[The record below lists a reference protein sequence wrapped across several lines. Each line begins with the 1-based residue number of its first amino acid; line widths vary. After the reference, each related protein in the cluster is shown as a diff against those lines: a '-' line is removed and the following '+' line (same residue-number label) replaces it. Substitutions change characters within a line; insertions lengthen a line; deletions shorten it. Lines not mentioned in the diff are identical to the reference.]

1 MKKNFNEKQQR
12 FSFRKLSV
20 GLVSATVAS
29 LFFMTSIATA
39 QGVGAQSIQLTYV
52 TEQELTDK
60 EKNAIVYDVPGKVE
74 KTDATYYLVYRPALP
89 STIWQTEDTSTA
101 SPATI
106 ETSQPL
112 IAPLV
117 QNSIEKAQ
125 ASQHSLPKT
134 GVFDNLLLGMAGIFT
149 LVLAVKV
156 SKKGKK
162 ELASVILL
170 TATGASFLAPTSH
183 AISSEILAK
192 FNHAIEIA
200 EGQSLPV
207 PNDIEGYVYVG
218 YLKESKEEGDQTAEV
233 PVITEKPDTAP
244 THSLPEAKISEKLIT
259 ENEDIPF
266 EKVTIYSSA
275 LMAGEQKVTQVG
287 QVGKQVIESKQT
299 YVNGQLVKTEK
310 LSTKVI
316 SEPVDEITMI
326 GTKDSDMNLSNSI
339 DLPTLPI
346 ETKNITKTKDIPFET
361 HEIENAAL
369 VEGETR
375 VAQEGANGIQTI
387 TIQQT
392 IVNGQVLKEE
402 EISSE
407 ITKAAIPRVIEIG
420 TKKSDETVVTEVP
433 DSAPTHQVPYVKISE
448 EIASHVESIPFETQ
462 EVYDA
467 NLAVGVRQTVQI
479 GQAGQRVI
487 ESKLTYAG
495 GILLKSE
502 IVSESVQ
509 AAIPQI
515 VHIGTKTVSSMPEPE
530 PIPEPVPQPD
540 NTDESESSTEIV
552 TEVPN
557 TAPTVELPTVQLTE
571 EVVTNSESIPF
582 ATQEIMDPNLPEGT
596 RQVVQVGQYGTR
608 TTETKLTYA
617 DGILIKSEILSDVT
631 SQPIAEIIA
640 IGTKIQEQ
648 DKITTEVEHTVI
660 DIQFDTE
667 YVNDPSLPLGQEQ
680 VQSQGVEGQK
690 TVTTTYTLINGVR
703 QAKPAVS
710 EEITKQPISQIIVRG
725 TKVIEEKTDTE
736 TRTEE
741 IPYDIVVR
749 ETDSLYLGEEQVR
762 VEGRVGSKEITTTY
776 KTIDGVRQSN
786 PTVTEKVLTE
796 PIAKQVLKGTKPVE
810 GTEVDKR
817 MEEIAFATK
826 ESPSADLYVG
836 EERVQVEGKVGSKE
850 ITTTY
855 QTIKGV
861 RQSNPTVTE
870 KVLTEPVSKQVLKG
884 TKPVE
889 GTEVDKRR
897 EEIAF
902 ETKEIP
908 SADLYVGEERVQVEG
923 KVGTKE
929 ITTTYQTIKG
939 VRQPNPTVTEKVL
952 TEPVSK
958 QVLKGTKPVEGTEV
972 DKRREEIAFET
983 KEIPSADLYVGEER
997 VQVEGKVGSKEI
1009 TTTYQTIKGVRQP
1022 NPTVTEKVL
1031 TEQVA
1036 KQIFKGTKPVEGTE
1050 VDKRTEDIAFET
1062 KEIPSAD
1069 LYVGEE
1075 RVQVEGK
1082 VGSKEITTTYQTIKG
1097 VRQANPTVT
1106 EKVLIEPVA
1115 KQVLKGSKPVE
1126 GTEVDKHTEEIA
1138 FGIQEIPSANLY
1150 LGEERVQVE
1159 GKVGSKEITTTY
1171 QTIKGVRQP
1180 NPIVTEKVL
1189 TEPVTKQV
1197 LKGTKPVE
1205 GTEADKRREEIAF
1218 ETKEIPSAD
1227 LYVGEVRVQVEGKVG
1242 SKEITTTYQTIKG
1255 VRQPN
1260 PAVTEKVL
1268 TEPVTKQVLKGTK
1281 PVEGTEV
1288 DKRTEKIAFETKE
1301 IPSADLYVGEE
1312 RIQVEG
1318 KVGTKEIT
1326 TTYQTIK
1333 GVRQSNPT
1341 VTESVLKEPVAKQ
1354 VLKGTKPVEGTDVV
1368 VRRVVVPYETKRIDT
1383 NELYSGEVKIVEQG
1397 KFGSKEIITTYQ
1409 TIKGVRQPNPTVTE
1423 KILVEPIAREIL
1435 RGTKPVT
1442 AIEKDVKTEVL
1453 PFETKYIDDPTMLE
1467 GKTVVE
1473 KEGKDGLK
1481 TITTIYQTIRGVRQ
1495 NPPLSIEELVDH
1507 PEEKIVR
1514 RGTKVEKIPTVTI
1527 IGLDKNEDNRS
1538 ATASYKLDNPTDNYL
1553 RAIALLYKGDQ
1564 LVEEKEITDAN
1575 GNMEFTNLD
1584 FYTDYTLKTK
1594 VFYTLDSVEH
1604 NAIQESLREF
1614 DLVYKKIEVKDI
1626 DAVTVYRRKDGKY
1639 TSAYILDET
1648 PATPDDLFVKV
1659 TSDRF
1664 KDIYL
1669 PISSVRETTK
1679 DGQPVYELTST
1690 FDQLVEDNGTG
1701 FNQQKVFYIPKVTK
1715 ENGVY
1720 TDFTSL
1726 LDAMK
1731 ANPTGTFKFGAN
1743 LYADEVQVGDVKAYM
1758 TDTFQGTLLGESN
1771 GNKYA
1776 IHNLKAPLFAKI
1788 EHATISG
1795 IDLKNVQISSALHRD
1810 LGSLANET
1818 AYSTITDVAV
1828 QGNLRAQRN
1837 LGGIVYKLDYQSRLS
1852 NASFQGRLD
1861 SYGRGE
1867 SYVGGIVGMNPGSY
1881 ITDVKA
1887 EVNISILGEN
1897 NQAAGAIAGRVTGWQ
1912 SGNEINIKNAYA
1924 TGSVTNLGTSQKV
1937 GGMVGTNDRGWNY
1950 GSFDNLVSQ
1959 VQVTGG
1965 QPVIG
1970 QVFDAAT
1977 KLSNAFSTIAG
1988 ENNTQ
1993 ITAQQAESKLSNMA
2007 ITAELT
2013 DSDYKDL
2020 NAYSVDYSN
2029 VADAKAD
2036 HTVAYLNMEKILPF
2050 YNKELLV
2057 YYGNKIATSDKL
2069 NQVKLVDV
2077 VPMKDN
2083 AVVADLIADKAT
2095 INKIMLYFE
2104 DGTFDYKS
2112 VAYAEDFKNNHIIEY
2127 DIAGMHIP
2135 YTPES
2140 FVNQNEAMVNRL
2152 VTLLSP
2158 ITYES
2163 EALLKQLNP
2172 PAQAANQTTND
2183 IKDMYFKSSFTR
2195 IKDNL
2200 ESYLRKVLTATMN
2213 GQGQSVETYFEN
2225 KIANNKEAFLLGLSY
2240 LDRWYDINYDT
2251 LNTKDLTLFNMDF
2264 FGNHSASTLDAIIS
2278 IGQAGYEAL
2287 RPKNNVELY
2296 SSYLAEMTGKSTVF
2310 DLVES
2315 YRKVFSPN
2323 KTDNQWFKDN
2333 TKAYIVEMKSQ
2344 VPEALQKQNTAAKH
2358 SKYAVEVYDKITNPT
2373 WRYRQ
2378 MLLPLLTMA
2387 DEDIYIISNMNTVAV
2402 GALSRYRDLVNHP
2415 EKRAEVYAI
2424 INQAAIWQR
2433 DHTDFWYKTLNDEN
2447 KDKMFGAY
2455 MNTDGFGLFDENGR
2469 RVWHNL
2475 SSSNAA
2481 IQSFFGPIAKWYG
2494 NNGTAAYAN
2503 GSETHF
2509 VAYLMLDKGGSST
2522 YTHEMV
2528 HNLDSN
2534 TFFYG
2539 FGRRSGQG
2547 PELFARGFLQNVS
2560 NTEDNI
2566 IGLNTLY
2573 TELDKKDSLIRVH
2586 PYNPVERFNS
2596 QEDLNTYAHHM
2607 FDAIYMLDYL
2617 EGSVV
2622 LQQDAAV
2629 KKAWFRKIENY
2640 YDGVHAGN
2648 QIRPLTDEEVAKLVT
2663 FDDLIDQSI
2672 MNRRQYSD
2680 NEKLARNGYYN
2691 TFLLSPIYSALDNP
2705 TGAPGD
2711 LMFRRMA
2718 YELLAAKGYD
2728 EGFVPYV
2735 SNQLKS
2741 VSPNGIVN
2749 DTIVLQHVFNNKY
2762 ATWSEFKKD
2771 MYKDR
2776 IDQLTKLKPITIVY
2790 ELDKP
2795 NSTNTVTINSYQD
2808 LENLMKAAVEED
2820 MKRLDRATSNVN
2832 TSWVHSLKR
2841 KVYSEL
2847 LRSTDEFRNSIFNP

>member
-52 TEQELTDK
+52 TEQELTDQ

-74 KTDATYYLVYRPALP
+74 KTDATYYLVYRPALS
-89 STIWQTEDTSTA
+89 STIWQTEDDSTA
-101 SPATI
+101 SSDLF
-106 ETSQPL
+106 ETNQS
-112 IAPLV
+112 IITPLV
-117 QNSIEKAQ
+117 QKSVEKAQ
-125 ASQHSLPKT
+125 ASPHSLPKT

-183 AISSEILAK
+183 AISSQILAK

-218 YLKESKEEGDQTAEV
+218 YLKESKEEVDQTAEV

-244 THSLPEAKISEKLIT
+244 THSLPEAKISEKFVT

-275 LMAGEQKVTQVG
+275 LMAGEQKVTQAG

-316 SEPVDEITMI
+316 SEPVEEITMI

-392 IVNGQVLKEE
+392 IVDGQVLKEE

-420 TKKSDETVVTEVP
+420 TKKSDETLLTEVP
-433 DSAPTHQVPYVKISE
+433 DSAPTHQVPSIDITE

-467 NLAVGVRQTVQI
+467 NLAEGVRQTVQV

-515 VHIGTKTVSSMPEPE
+515 VHIGTKPVSSMPEPE
-530 PIPEPVPQPD
+530 PIPEPVPQPE

-582 ATQEIMDPNLPEGT
+582 ATQEVADPNLAVGT
-596 RQVVQVGQYGTR
+596 RQVRQIGQAGSR
-608 TTETKLTYA
+608 TIQTKLIYA
-617 DGILIKSEILSDVT
+617 DGVLIQSELLSDIVNE
-631 SQPIAEIIA
+631 PVAEIVA
-640 IGTKIQEQ
+640 VGSKSPDQ
-648 DKITTEVEHTVI
+648 ITNEVEQTVVSVPYETKYI
-660 DIQFDTE
+660 E
-667 YVNDPSLPLGQEQ
+667 DPSLPLGQEQ
-680 VQSQGVEGQK
+680 VQSNGVLGQK
-690 TVTTTYTLINGVR
+690 TVTTTYTLVNGVR
-703 QAKPAVS
+703 QANPTVT
-710 EEITKQPISQIIVRG
+710 EEITKQPISQIVARG

-741 IPYDIVVR
+741 IPFDIVVR
-749 ETDSLYLGEEQVR
+749 ETDSLYLGEERVQ
-762 VEGRVGSKEITTTY
+762 VEGKVGSKEITTTY
-776 KTIDGVRQSN
+776 QTIKGVRQPNPAVTEKVLTEPVAQQVLKGTKPVEGTEVYKRTEEIVFETKEIPSTDLYVGEEQVQVEGKAGTKEITTTYQTIKGVRQAN

-796 PIAKQVLKGTKPVE
+796 PVAKQVLKGTKPVE

-817 MEEIAFATK
+817 REEIAF
-826 ESPSADLYVG
+826 EIQEIPSADLYVG

-861 RQSNPTVTE
+861 RQ
-870 KVLTEPVSKQVLKG
+870 
-884 TKPVE
+884 
-889 GTEVDKRR
+889 
-897 EEIAF
+897 
-902 ETKEIP
+902 
-908 SADLYVGEERVQVEG
+908 
-923 KVGTKE
+923 
-929 ITTTYQTIKG
+929 
-939 VRQPNPTVTEKVL
+939 PNPTVTEKIL

-1031 TEQVA
+1031 TAPVTKQVL
-1036 KQIFKGTKPVEGTE
+1036 KGTKPVEGTE
-1050 VDKRTEDIAFET
+1050 VDKRTEEIAFETKEISSADLYVGEERVQEEGKVGSKEITTTYQTIKGVRQSNPTVTEKVLTEPVSKQVLKGTKPVESTEVDKRTEEIAFET

-1075 RVQVEGK
+1075 RVQV
-1082 VGSKEITTTYQTIKG
+1082 V
-1097 VRQANPTVT
+1097 
-1106 EKVLIEPVA
+1106 
-1115 KQVLKGSKPVE
+1115 
-1126 GTEVDKHTEEIA
+1126 
-1138 FGIQEIPSANLY
+1138 
-1150 LGEERVQVE
+1150 

-1180 NPIVTEKVL
+1180 NPTVTEK
-1189 TEPVTKQV
+1189 
-1197 LKGTKPVE
+1197 
-1205 GTEADKRREEIAF
+1205 
-1218 ETKEIPSAD
+1218 
-1227 LYVGEVRVQVEGKVG
+1227 
-1242 SKEITTTYQTIKG
+1242 
-1255 VRQPN
+1255 
-1260 PAVTEKVL
+1260 
-1268 TEPVTKQVLKGTK
+1268 
-1281 PVEGTEV
+1281 
-1288 DKRTEKIAFETKE
+1288 
-1301 IPSADLYVGEE
+1301 
-1312 RIQVEG
+1312 
-1318 KVGTKEIT
+1318 
-1326 TTYQTIK
+1326 
-1333 GVRQSNPT
+1333 
-1341 VTESVLKEPVAKQ
+1341 VLKEPVAQQ

-1368 VRRVVVPYETKRIDT
+1368 VRTVVVPYETKRIDT

-1423 KILVEPIAREIL
+1423 KILVEPITREIL

-1453 PFETKYIDDPTMLE
+1453 PFETKYIDDPTILE
-1467 GKTVVE
+1467 GKTDVE

-1507 PEEKIVR
+1507 PEDKIVR
-1514 RGTKVEKIPTVTI
+1514 RGTKVEKIPTVAI

-1553 RAIALLYKGDQ
+1553 RAIALLYKGEQ

-1575 GNMEFTNLD
+1575 GNLEFANLD

-1648 PATPDDLFVKV
+1648 PANPDDLFVKV

-1669 PISSVRETTK
+1669 PISSVKETTK

-1731 ANPTGTFKFGAN
+1731 ANPTGTFKLGAN

-1776 IHNLKAPLFAKI
+1776 IHNLKVPLFAKI

-1818 AYSTITDVAV
+1818 AYSTISDVAV

-1852 NASFQGRLD
+1852 NASFQGKLD

-1881 ITDVKA
+1881 IIDVKA
-1887 EVNISILGEN
+1887 DVSISILGEN

-1912 SGNEINIKNAYA
+1912 SGNEINLKNAYA

-1970 QVFDAAT
+1970 QVFDAAA

-1988 ENNTQ
+1988 ENSTQ

-2007 ITAELT
+2007 ITAKLS

-2020 NAYSVDYSN
+2020 NAYSVDYNN

-2083 AVVADLIADKAT
+2083 AVVADLIADKAS

-2104 DGTFDYKS
+2104 DGTVDYKS

-2172 PAQAANQTTND
+2172 PAQAADQTTND

-2200 ESYLRKVLTATMN
+2200 ASYLRKVLTATMN

-2296 SSYLAEMTGKSTVF
+2296 SSHLAEMTGKSTVF

-2344 VPEALQKQNTAAKH
+2344 VPEALEKQNTATKH

-2378 MLLPLLTMA
+2378 MLLPLLTMEN
-2387 DEDIYIISNMNTVAV
+2387 EDIYIISNMNTIGF
-2402 GALSRYRDLVNHP
+2402 GAFSRYRDLVNHP
-2415 EKRAEVYAI
+2415 EKREEVYAI

-2433 DHTDFWYKTLNDEN
+2433 DHTDFWYKTLNNEN
-2447 KDKMFGAY
+2447 KDKMFGSY
-2455 MNTDGFGLFDENGR
+2455 MNTDGFGLFDETGT

-2481 IQSFFGPIAKWYG
+2481 IQDFFGPIAKWYG

-2539 FGRRSGQG
+2539 FGRRTGQG
-2547 PELFARGFLQNVS
+2547 PELYARGFLQNVS

-2566 IGLNTLY
+2566 IALNTLY

-2648 QIRPLTDEEVAKLVT
+2648 QIRPLTDEEVANLVT

-2680 NEKLARNGYYN
+2680 NEKLARNGYYY

-2728 EGFVPYV
+2728 EGFIPYV

>member
-1 MKKNFNEKQQR
+1 MKKNINEKQQR

-20 GLVSATVAS
+20 GLVSAIVGS
-29 LFFMTSIATA
+29 LFFIVSIATA
-39 QGVGAQSIQLTYV
+39 QGVGAQSIQLAYV
-52 TEQELTDK
+52 TEQELTEH
-60 EKNAIVYDVPGKVE
+60 EKNAIVYDVPRKVE
-74 KTDATYYLVYRPALP
+74 KTDATYYLVYRPAL
-89 STIWQTEDTSTA
+89 SSSVCQTEDASTA
-101 SPATI
+101 SSSHI
-106 ETSQPL
+106 ETNQSITPL
-112 IAPLV
+112 I
-117 QNSIEKAQ
+117 QNSVEKAQ
-125 ASQHSLPKT
+125 ASPHSLPKT

-149 LVLAVKV
+149 LVLAIKV
-156 SKKGKK
+156 IKKGKK

-183 AISSEILAK
+183 AISSQILAK

-218 YLKESKEEGDQTAEV
+218 YLKESYNEQNNEVSEEKSEDKTLITEV
-233 PVITEKPDTAP
+233 PDNAP
-244 THSLPEAKISEKLIT
+244 NHKLPEVKISEKIVT
-259 ENEDIPF
+259 E
-266 EKVTIYSSA
+266 
-275 LMAGEQKVTQVG
+275 
-287 QVGKQVIESKQT
+287 
-299 YVNGQLVKTEK
+299 
-310 LSTKVI
+310 
-316 SEPVDEITMI
+316 DE
-326 GTKDSDMNLSNSI
+326 
-339 DLPTLPI
+339 
-346 ETKNITKTKDIPFET
+346 DIPFET

-392 IVNGQVLKEE
+392 IVDGQVLKEE

-433 DSAPTHQVPYVKISE
+433 DSAPSHQVPSIEISE

-467 NLAVGVRQTVQI
+467 NLAEGVRQTVQV

-495 GILLKSE
+495 GVLLKSE
-502 IVSESVQ
+502 IISESLQ

-515 VHIGTKTVSSMPEPE
+515 VHIGTKPISPMPEPE
-530 PIPEPVPQPD
+530 PIPKPVPQPE

-571 EVVTNSESIPF
+571 EVVTNSEAIPF

-608 TTETKLTYA
+608 TTDTKLTYA
-617 DGILIKSEILSDVT
+617 DGILIRSEILSDVT

-648 DKITTEVEHTVI
+648 DKITTEVEQSII
-660 DIQFDTE
+660 DVQFDTE
-667 YVNDPSLPLGQEQ
+667 YVDDPNLPLGQEQ

-703 QAKPAVS
+703 QANPTVS
-710 EEITKQPISQIIVRG
+710 EEITKQPISQIVARG

-762 VEGRVGSKEITTTY
+762 VEGTVGSKEITTTY
-776 KTIDGVRQSN
+776 KTIDGVRQPN

-796 PIAKQVLKGTKPVE
+796 PVAKQVLKGTKPVE

-817 MEEIAFATK
+817 T
-826 ESPSADLYVG
+826 
-836 EERVQVEGKVGSKE
+836 
-850 ITTTY
+850 
-855 QTIKGV
+855 
-861 RQSNPTVTE
+861 
-870 KVLTEPVSKQVLKG
+870 
-884 TKPVE
+884 
-889 GTEVDKRR
+889 

-902 ETKEIP
+902 ET
-908 SADLYVGEERVQVEG
+908 Q
-923 KVGTKE
+923 
-929 ITTTYQTIKG
+929 
-939 VRQPNPTVTEKVL
+939 
-952 TEPVSK
+952 
-958 QVLKGTKPVEGTEV
+958 
-972 DKRREEIAFET
+972 
-983 KEIPSADLYVGEER
+983 EIPSADLYVGEER

-1022 NPTVTEKVL
+1022 NPAVTEKVL
-1031 TEQVA
+1031 TEPVA
-1036 KQIFKGTKPVEGTE
+1036 KQVLKGTKPVEGTE
-1050 VDKRTEDIAFET
+1050 VDKRREEIAFAT

-1082 VGSKEITTTYQTIKG
+1082 VGSKEIT
-1097 VRQANPTVT
+1097 
-1106 EKVLIEPVA
+1106 
-1115 KQVLKGSKPVE
+1115 
-1126 GTEVDKHTEEIA
+1126 
-1138 FGIQEIPSANLY
+1138 
-1150 LGEERVQVE
+1150 
-1159 GKVGSKEITTTY
+1159 
-1171 QTIKGVRQP
+1171 
-1180 NPIVTEKVL
+1180 
-1189 TEPVTKQV
+1189 
-1197 LKGTKPVE
+1197 
-1205 GTEADKRREEIAF
+1205 
-1218 ETKEIPSAD
+1218 
-1227 LYVGEVRVQVEGKVG
+1227 
-1242 SKEITTTYQTIKG
+1242 
-1255 VRQPN
+1255 
-1260 PAVTEKVL
+1260 
-1268 TEPVTKQVLKGTK
+1268 
-1281 PVEGTEV
+1281 
-1288 DKRTEKIAFETKE
+1288 
-1301 IPSADLYVGEE
+1301 
-1312 RIQVEG
+1312 
-1318 KVGTKEIT
+1318 
-1326 TTYQTIK
+1326 
-1333 GVRQSNPT
+1333 
-1341 VTESVLKEPVAKQ
+1341 
-1354 VLKGTKPVEGTDVV
+1354 
-1368 VRRVVVPYETKRIDT
+1368 
-1383 NELYSGEVKIVEQG
+1383 
-1397 KFGSKEIITTYQ
+1397 TTYQ

-1507 PEEKIVR
+1507 PEDKVVR

-1626 DAVTVYRRKDGKY
+1626 DAVTVYRRKNGEY
-1639 TSAYILDET
+1639 TSSYILDEEPT
-1648 PATPDDLFVKV
+1648 NPDDLFVKV

-1731 ANPTGTFKFGAN
+1731 ANPTGTFKLGAN

-1788 EHATISG
+1788 ERATISG

-1818 AYSTITDVAV
+1818 AYSTISDVAV

-1852 NASFQGRLD
+1852 NASFQGKLD

-1887 EVNISILGEN
+1887 DVNISILGEN

-1912 SGNEINIKNAYA
+1912 SGNEINVKNAYA

-1970 QVFDAAT
+1970 QVFEAAT

-1988 ENNTQ
+1988 ENSTQ

-2007 ITAELT
+2007 ITAKLS

-2029 VADAKAD
+2029 VTNAKTD

-2083 AVVADLIADKAT
+2083 AVVADLIADKAS

-2104 DGTFDYKS
+2104 DGTVEYKS
-2112 VAYAEDFKNNHIIEY
+2112 VTYAEDFKNNHIIEY
-2127 DIAGMHIP
+2127 DIADMHIP

-2158 ITYES
+2158 IEYES

-2183 IKDMYFKSSFTR
+2183 INDMYFKSSFNR

-2200 ESYLRKVLTATMN
+2200 SGYLRKVLTATMN

-2251 LNTKDLTLFNMDF
+2251 LNTKELTLFNMDF

-2344 VPEALQKQNTAAKH
+2344 VPEALEKQNTATKH

-2378 MLLPLLTMA
+2378 MLLPLLTMEN
-2387 DEDIYIISNMNTVAV
+2387 EDIYIISNMNTVAF
-2402 GALSRYRDLVNHP
+2402 GAFSRYRDLVNHP
-2415 EKRAEVYAI
+2415 EKREEVYAI

-2433 DHTDFWYKTLNDEN
+2433 DHTDFWYKTLNNEN

-2455 MNTDGFGLFDENGR
+2455 MNTDGFGLFDENGT

-2481 IQSFFGPIAKWYG
+2481 IQDFFGPIAKWYG
-2494 NNGTAAYAN
+2494 SNGTAAYAN

-2509 VAYLMLDKGGSST
+2509 VAYLMLDKVGSST

-2539 FGRRSGQG
+2539 FGRRTGQG
-2547 PELFARGFLQNVS
+2547 PELYARGLLQNVS

-2566 IGLNTLY
+2566 IALNTLY

-2648 QIRPLTDEEVAKLVT
+2648 QIRPLTDEEVANLVT

>member
-52 TEQELTDK
+52 TEQELTDQ
-60 EKNAIVYDVPGKVE
+60 EKNAIVYDVPGKVD

-89 STIWQTEDTSTA
+89 STIWQTEDTSTVL
-101 SPATI
+101 PATI

-183 AISSEILAK
+183 AISSQILAK

-200 EGQSLPV
+200 EGQSLPA

-218 YLKESKEEGDQTAEV
+218 YLKESKEEVDQTAEA
-233 PVITEKPDTAP
+233 PVITERPDTAP
-244 THSLPEAKISEKLIT
+244 THSLPEAKISEKFVT
-259 ENEDIPF
+259 EDEDIPF

-275 LMAGEQKVTQVG
+275 LMVGEQKVTQAG

-316 SEPVDEITMI
+316 SEPVEEITMI
-326 GTKDSDMNLSNSI
+326 GTKDSDMSLSNSI

-392 IVNGQVLKEE
+392 IVDGQVLKEE
-402 EISSE
+402 EVSSE
-407 ITKAAIPRVIEIG
+407 ITKAAIPRLIEIG
-420 TKKSDETVVTEVP
+420 TKKSDEKVITEVP
-433 DSAPTHQVPYVKISE
+433 DSAPTHQVPSIEISE

-467 NLAVGVRQTVQI
+467 NLAEGVRQTVQV

-495 GILLKSE
+495 GVLLKSE
-502 IVSESVQ
+502 IISESVQ

-515 VHIGTKTVSSMPEPE
+515 VRIGTKPVSPMPEPE
-530 PIPEPVPQPD
+530 PIPEPVPPIE
-540 NTDESESSTEIV
+540 NTGEII

-557 TAPTVELPTVQLTE
+557 NAPTYEVPAIQLTE
-571 EVVTNSESIPF
+571 EIISNVESIPYP
-582 ATQEIMDPNLPEGT
+582 TQEIMDPNLPEGT

-608 TTETKLTYA
+608 TTDTKLTYG
-617 DGILIKSEILSDVT
+617 DGILIRSEILSDVT

-648 DKITTEVEHTVI
+648 DKITTEVEHTII

-667 YVNDPSLPLGQEQ
+667 YVDDPSLPLGQEQ
-680 VQSQGVEGQK
+680 VQSNGVLGQK
-690 TVTTTYTLINGVR
+690 TLTTTYTLVNGVR
-703 QAKPAVS
+703 QANPTVTG
-710 EEITKQPISQIIVRG
+710 EITKQPISQIVARG
-725 TKVIEEKTDTE
+725 TKVIEEKTEVE

-741 IPYDIVVR
+741 LPFDIVVR
-749 ETDSLYLGEEQVR
+749 ESDKLYL
-762 VEGRVGSKEITTTY
+762 
-776 KTIDGVRQSN
+776 
-786 PTVTEKVLTE
+786 
-796 PIAKQVLKGTKPVE
+796 
-810 GTEVDKR
+810 
-817 MEEIAFATK
+817 
-826 ESPSADLYVG
+826 G

-850 ITTTY
+850 ITLTY
-855 QTIKGV
+855 KLIDGV
-861 RQSNPTVTE
+861 RQPNPTVTE
-870 KVLTEPVSKQVLKG
+870 KVLTEPVAKQVLKG

-889 GTEVDKRR
+889 GNEVDKRT

-908 SADLYVGEERVQVEG
+908 SADLYVGEEQVQVEG

-929 ITTTYQTIKG
+929 IT
-939 VRQPNPTVTEKVL
+939 
-952 TEPVSK
+952 
-958 QVLKGTKPVEGTEV
+958 
-972 DKRREEIAFET
+972 
-983 KEIPSADLYVGEER
+983 
-997 VQVEGKVGSKEI
+997 
-1009 TTTYQTIKGVRQP
+1009 
-1022 NPTVTEKVL
+1022 
-1031 TEQVA
+1031 
-1036 KQIFKGTKPVEGTE
+1036 
-1050 VDKRTEDIAFET
+1050 
-1062 KEIPSAD
+1062 
-1069 LYVGEE
+1069 
-1075 RVQVEGK
+1075 
-1082 VGSKEITTTYQTIKG
+1082 
-1097 VRQANPTVT
+1097 
-1106 EKVLIEPVA
+1106 
-1115 KQVLKGSKPVE
+1115 
-1126 GTEVDKHTEEIA
+1126 
-1138 FGIQEIPSANLY
+1138 
-1150 LGEERVQVE
+1150 
-1159 GKVGSKEITTTY
+1159 
-1171 QTIKGVRQP
+1171 
-1180 NPIVTEKVL
+1180 
-1189 TEPVTKQV
+1189 
-1197 LKGTKPVE
+1197 
-1205 GTEADKRREEIAF
+1205 
-1218 ETKEIPSAD
+1218 
-1227 LYVGEVRVQVEGKVG
+1227 
-1242 SKEITTTYQTIKG
+1242 
-1255 VRQPN
+1255 
-1260 PAVTEKVL
+1260 
-1268 TEPVTKQVLKGTK
+1268 
-1281 PVEGTEV
+1281 
-1288 DKRTEKIAFETKE
+1288 
-1301 IPSADLYVGEE
+1301 
-1312 RIQVEG
+1312 
-1318 KVGTKEIT
+1318 
-1326 TTYQTIK
+1326 
-1333 GVRQSNPT
+1333 
-1341 VTESVLKEPVAKQ
+1341 
-1354 VLKGTKPVEGTDVV
+1354 
-1368 VRRVVVPYETKRIDT
+1368 
-1383 NELYSGEVKIVEQG
+1383 
-1397 KFGSKEIITTYQ
+1397 TTYQ

-1442 AIEKDVKTEVL
+1442 AIEKDIKTEAL
-1453 PFETKYIDDPTMLE
+1453 PFETKYIDDSTILK

-1481 TITTIYQTIRGVRQ
+1481 TITTIYQTIRGIRQ

-1507 PEEKIVR
+1507 PEDKIVR
-1514 RGTKVEKIPTVTI
+1514 RGTKVEKIPTVAI

-1538 ATASYKLDNPTDNYL
+1538 ATANYKLDNPTDNYL

-1614 DLVYKKIEVKDI
+1614 NLFYKKIEVKDI

-1648 PATPDDLFVKV
+1648 PTNPDDLFVKV

-1731 ANPTGTFKFGAN
+1731 ANPTGTFKLGAN

-1788 EHATISG
+1788 ERATISG

-1818 AYSTITDVAV
+1818 AYSTISDVAV

-1852 NASFQGRLD
+1852 NASFQGKLD

-1887 EVNISILGEN
+1887 DVNISILGEN

-1912 SGNEINIKNAYA
+1912 SGNEINVKNAYA

-2007 ITAELT
+2007 ITAKLT

-2029 VADAKAD
+2029 VTNAKTD

-2057 YYGNKIATSDKL
+2057 YYGNTIATTDKL

-2083 AVVADLIADKAT
+2083 EVVADLIADKASV
-2095 INKIMLYFE
+2095 NKIMLYFE
-2104 DGTFDYKS
+2104 DGTVEYKS

-2140 FVNQNEAMVNRL
+2140 FVDQNEAMVNRL

-2158 ITYES
+2158 IAYES

-2183 IKDMYFKSSFTR
+2183 INDMYFKSSFNR

-2200 ESYLRKVLTATMN
+2200 SGYLRKVLTATMN

-2251 LNTKDLTLFNMDF
+2251 LNTKELTLFNMDF

-2296 SSYLAEMTGKSTVF
+2296 SSYLAEMTGKATVF

-2344 VPEALQKQNTAAKH
+2344 VPEALEKQNTATKH
-2358 SKYAVEVYDKITNPT
+2358 SKYAVEVYDKITNPS

-2378 MLLPLLTMA
+2378 MLLPLLTMEN
-2387 DEDIYIISNMNTVAV
+2387 EDIYIISNMNTVAF
-2402 GALSRYRDLVNHP
+2402 GAFSRYRDLVNHP
-2415 EKRAEVYAI
+2415 EKREEVYAI

-2455 MNTDGFGLFDENGR
+2455 MNTDGFGLFDENGT

-2481 IQSFFGPIAKWYG
+2481 IQDFFGPIAKWYG
-2494 NNGTAAYAN
+2494 SNGTAAYAN

-2509 VAYLMLDKGGSST
+2509 VAYLMLDKVGSST

-2539 FGRRSGQG
+2539 FGRRTGQG
-2547 PELFARGFLQNVS
+2547 PELYARGLLQNVS

-2566 IGLNTLY
+2566 IALNTMY
-2573 TELDKKDSLIRVH
+2573 TEMDKKDSLIRVQ

-2741 VSPNGIVN
+2741 ESPSGIVT
-2749 DTIVLQHVFNNKY
+2749 DTVVLQHVFDNKY

-2771 MYKDR
+2771 MYKER

-2847 LRSTDEFRNSIFNP
+2847 LRSTDEFRNSIFYP

>member
-52 TEQELTDK
+52 TEQELTDQ
-60 EKNAIVYDVPGKVE
+60 EKNAIVYDVPGKVD

-89 STIWQTEDTSTA
+89 STIWQTEDTSTVL
-101 SPATI
+101 PATI

-183 AISSEILAK
+183 AISSQILAK

-200 EGQSLPV
+200 EGQSLPA

-218 YLKESKEEGDQTAEV
+218 YLKESKEEVDQTAEA
-233 PVITEKPDTAP
+233 PVITERPDTAP
-244 THSLPEAKISEKLIT
+244 THSLPEAKISEKFVT
-259 ENEDIPF
+259 EDEDIPF

-275 LMAGEQKVTQVG
+275 LMVGEQKVTQAG

-316 SEPVDEITMI
+316 SEPVEEITMI
-326 GTKDSDMNLSNSI
+326 GTKDSDMSLSNSI

-392 IVNGQVLKEE
+392 IVDGQVLKEE
-402 EISSE
+402 EVSSE
-407 ITKAAIPRVIEIG
+407 ITKAAIPRLIEIG
-420 TKKSDETVVTEVP
+420 TKKSDEKVITEVP
-433 DSAPTHQVPYVKISE
+433 DSAPTHQVPSIEISE

-467 NLAVGVRQTVQI
+467 NLAEGVRQTVQV

-495 GILLKSE
+495 GVLLKSE
-502 IVSESVQ
+502 IISESVQ

-515 VHIGTKTVSSMPEPE
+515 VRIGTKPVSPMPEPE
-530 PIPEPVPQPD
+530 PIPEPVPPIE
-540 NTDESESSTEIV
+540 NTGEII

-557 TAPTVELPTVQLTE
+557 NAPTYEVPAIQLTE
-571 EVVTNSESIPF
+571 EIISNVESIPYP
-582 ATQEIMDPNLPEGT
+582 TQEIMDPNLPEGT

-608 TTETKLTYA
+608 TTDTKLTYG
-617 DGILIKSEILSDVT
+617 DGILIRSEILSDVT

-648 DKITTEVEHTVI
+648 DKITTEVEHTII

-667 YVNDPSLPLGQEQ
+667 YVDDPSLPLGQEQ
-680 VQSQGVEGQK
+680 VQSNGVLGQK
-690 TVTTTYTLINGVR
+690 TLTTTYTLVNGVR
-703 QAKPAVS
+703 QANPTVTG
-710 EEITKQPISQIIVRG
+710 EITKQPISQIVARG
-725 TKVIEEKTDTE
+725 TKVIEEKTEVE

-741 IPYDIVVR
+741 LPFDIVVR
-749 ETDSLYLGEEQVR
+749 ESDKLYL
-762 VEGRVGSKEITTTY
+762 
-776 KTIDGVRQSN
+776 
-786 PTVTEKVLTE
+786 
-796 PIAKQVLKGTKPVE
+796 
-810 GTEVDKR
+810 
-817 MEEIAFATK
+817 
-826 ESPSADLYVG
+826 G

-850 ITTTY
+850 ITLTY
-855 QTIKGV
+855 KLIDGV
-861 RQSNPTVTE
+861 RQPNPTVTE
-870 KVLTEPVSKQVLKG
+870 KVLTEPVAKQVLKG

-889 GTEVDKRR
+889 GNEVDKRT

-908 SADLYVGEERVQVEG
+908 SADLYVGEEQVQVEG

-929 ITTTYQTIKG
+929 IT
-939 VRQPNPTVTEKVL
+939 
-952 TEPVSK
+952 
-958 QVLKGTKPVEGTEV
+958 
-972 DKRREEIAFET
+972 
-983 KEIPSADLYVGEER
+983 
-997 VQVEGKVGSKEI
+997 
-1009 TTTYQTIKGVRQP
+1009 
-1022 NPTVTEKVL
+1022 
-1031 TEQVA
+1031 
-1036 KQIFKGTKPVEGTE
+1036 
-1050 VDKRTEDIAFET
+1050 
-1062 KEIPSAD
+1062 
-1069 LYVGEE
+1069 
-1075 RVQVEGK
+1075 
-1082 VGSKEITTTYQTIKG
+1082 
-1097 VRQANPTVT
+1097 
-1106 EKVLIEPVA
+1106 
-1115 KQVLKGSKPVE
+1115 
-1126 GTEVDKHTEEIA
+1126 
-1138 FGIQEIPSANLY
+1138 
-1150 LGEERVQVE
+1150 
-1159 GKVGSKEITTTY
+1159 
-1171 QTIKGVRQP
+1171 
-1180 NPIVTEKVL
+1180 
-1189 TEPVTKQV
+1189 
-1197 LKGTKPVE
+1197 
-1205 GTEADKRREEIAF
+1205 
-1218 ETKEIPSAD
+1218 
-1227 LYVGEVRVQVEGKVG
+1227 
-1242 SKEITTTYQTIKG
+1242 
-1255 VRQPN
+1255 
-1260 PAVTEKVL
+1260 
-1268 TEPVTKQVLKGTK
+1268 
-1281 PVEGTEV
+1281 
-1288 DKRTEKIAFETKE
+1288 
-1301 IPSADLYVGEE
+1301 
-1312 RIQVEG
+1312 
-1318 KVGTKEIT
+1318 
-1326 TTYQTIK
+1326 
-1333 GVRQSNPT
+1333 
-1341 VTESVLKEPVAKQ
+1341 
-1354 VLKGTKPVEGTDVV
+1354 
-1368 VRRVVVPYETKRIDT
+1368 
-1383 NELYSGEVKIVEQG
+1383 
-1397 KFGSKEIITTYQ
+1397 TTYQ

-1442 AIEKDVKTEVL
+1442 AIEKDIKTEAL
-1453 PFETKYIDDPTMLE
+1453 PFETKYIDDSTILK

-1481 TITTIYQTIRGVRQ
+1481 TITTIYQTIRGIRQ

-1507 PEEKIVR
+1507 PEDKIVR
-1514 RGTKVEKIPTVTI
+1514 RGTKVEKIPTVAI

-1538 ATASYKLDNPTDNYL
+1538 ATANYKLDNPTDNYL

-1614 DLVYKKIEVKDI
+1614 NLFYKKIEVKDI

-1648 PATPDDLFVKV
+1648 PTNPDDLFVKV

-1731 ANPTGTFKFGAN
+1731 ANPTGTFKLGAN

-1788 EHATISG
+1788 ERATISG

-1818 AYSTITDVAV
+1818 AYSTISDVAV

-1852 NASFQGRLD
+1852 NASFQGKLD

-1887 EVNISILGEN
+1887 DVNISILGEN

-1912 SGNEINIKNAYA
+1912 SGNEINVKNAYA

-2007 ITAELT
+2007 ITAKLT

-2029 VADAKAD
+2029 VTNAKTD

-2057 YYGNKIATSDKL
+2057 YYGNTIATTDKL

-2083 AVVADLIADKAT
+2083 EVVADLIADKASV
-2095 INKIMLYFE
+2095 NKIMLYFE
-2104 DGTFDYKS
+2104 DGTVEYKS

-2127 DIAGMHIP
+2127 NIAGMHIP

-2152 VTLLSP
+2152 VALLSP
-2158 ITYES
+2158 IAYES

-2183 IKDMYFKSSFTR
+2183 INDMYFKSSFNR

-2200 ESYLRKVLTATMN
+2200 SGYLRKVLTATMN

-2251 LNTKDLTLFNMDF
+2251 LNTKELTLFNMDF

-2278 IGQAGYEAL
+2278 IGQAGYESL

-2344 VPEALQKQNTAAKH
+2344 VPEALEKQNTATKH
-2358 SKYAVEVYDKITNPT
+2358 SKYAVEVYDKITNPS

-2378 MLLPLLTMA
+2378 MLLPLLTMEN
-2387 DEDIYIISNMNTVAV
+2387 EDIYIISNMNTVAF
-2402 GALSRYRDLVNHP
+2402 GAFSRYRDLVNHP
-2415 EKRAEVYAI
+2415 EKREEVYAI

-2455 MNTDGFGLFDENGR
+2455 MNTDGFGMFDENGT

-2481 IQSFFGPIAKWYG
+2481 IQDFFGPIAKWYG
-2494 NNGTAAYAN
+2494 SNGTAAYAN

-2509 VAYLMLDKGGSST
+2509 VAYLMLDKVGSST

-2539 FGRRSGQG
+2539 FGRRTGQG
-2547 PELFARGFLQNVS
+2547 PELYARGLLQNVS

-2566 IGLNTLY
+2566 IALNTMY
-2573 TELDKKDSLIRVH
+2573 TEMDKKDSLIRVQ

-2741 VSPNGIVN
+2741 ESPSGIVT
-2749 DTIVLQHVFNNKY
+2749 DTVVLQHVFDNKY

-2771 MYKDR
+2771 MYKER

-2847 LRSTDEFRNSIFNP
+2847 LRSTDEFRNSIFYP

>member
-52 TEQELTDK
+52 TEQELTDH

-74 KTDATYYLVYRPALP
+74 KTDATYYLVYRPALS
-89 STIWQTEDTSTA
+89 STIWQTEDDSTA
-101 SPATI
+101 SLDLF
-106 ETSQPL
+106 ETNQSV
-112 IAPLV
+112 ITPLV
-117 QNSIEKAQ
+117 QKSVEKAQ
-125 ASQHSLPKT
+125 ANPHSLPKT

-183 AISSEILAK
+183 AISSQILAK

-218 YLKESKEEGDQTAEV
+218 YLKESKEEVDQTAEV

-244 THSLPEAKISEKLIT
+244 THSLPEAKISEKFVM

-275 LMAGEQKVTQVG
+275 LMAGEQKVTQAG
-287 QVGKQVIESKQT
+287 QVGKQVIESKQI

-310 LSTKVI
+310 LSAKVV
-316 SEPVDEITMI
+316 SEPVEEITMI

-375 VAQEGANGIQTI
+375 VAQEGANGIQTF

-392 IVNGQVLKEE
+392 IVDGKVVKEE

-420 TKKSDETVVTEVP
+420 TKKSDEKFITEVP
-433 DSAPTHQVPYVKISE
+433 DSAPTHQVPSIEISE
-448 EIASHVESIPFETQ
+448 EITSHVESIPFETQ

-467 NLAVGVRQTVQI
+467 NLAEGVRQTVQV

-502 IVSESVQ
+502 IVSESLQ

-515 VHIGTKTVSSMPEPE
+515 IHIGTKPASPMPEPE
-530 PIPEPVPQPD
+530 PIPEPVPQPE

-571 EVVTNSESIPF
+571 EVVTNSEAIPF
-582 ATQEIMDPNLPEGT
+582 ATQEVADPNLAVGT
-596 RQVVQVGQYGTR
+596 RQVRQIGQAGSR
-608 TTETKLTYA
+608 TIQTKLIYA
-617 DGILIKSEILSDVT
+617 DGVLIQSELLSDIVNE
-631 SQPIAEIIA
+631 PVAEIVA
-640 IGTKIQEQ
+640 VGSKSPDQ
-648 DKITTEVEHTVI
+648 ITNEVEQTVVSVPYETKYI
-660 DIQFDTE
+660 E
-667 YVNDPSLPLGQEQ
+667 DPSLPLGQEQ

-703 QAKPAVS
+703 QANPTVS
-710 EEITKQPISQIIVRG
+710 EEITKQPISQIVARG

-736 TRTEE
+736 TRTVE
-741 IPYDIVVR
+741 IPFDIVVR
-749 ETDSLYLGEEQVR
+749 ETDSLYLGEEKVQ
-762 VEGRVGSKEITTTY
+762 VEGKTGSKEISTTY
-776 KTIDGVRQSN
+776 KVIDGVRQPN

-796 PIAKQVLKGTKPVE
+796 PVAKKVLKGTKPVE

-817 MEEIAFATK
+817 TEEIAYETK
-826 ESPSADLYVG
+826 EIPSADLYVG

-861 RQSNPTVTE
+861 RQPKPTVTEKVLTEPVTKQVLKGTKPVEGTEVDKRTEEIAFETTEIPSADLYVGEERVQVVGKVGSKEITTTYQTIKGVRQPNPAVTEKVLTEPVSKQVLKGTKPVEGTEVEKRTEEIAFETKEIPSADLYVGEERVQEEGKVGSKEITTTYQTIKGVRQSNPTVTEKVLTEPVSKQVLKGTKPVESTEVDKRTEEIAFETKEIPSADLYVGEERVQVEGKVGTKEITTTYQTIKGVRQANPTVTE

-908 SADLYVGEERVQVEG
+908 SADLYVGEERVQV
-923 KVGTKE
+923 V
-929 ITTTYQTIKG
+929 
-939 VRQPNPTVTEKVL
+939 
-952 TEPVSK
+952 
-958 QVLKGTKPVEGTEV
+958 
-972 DKRREEIAFET
+972 
-983 KEIPSADLYVGEER
+983 
-997 VQVEGKVGSKEI
+997 GKVGS
-1009 TTTYQTIKGVRQP
+1009 
-1022 NPTVTEKVL
+1022 
-1031 TEQVA
+1031 
-1036 KQIFKGTKPVEGTE
+1036 
-1050 VDKRTEDIAFET
+1050 
-1062 KEIPSAD
+1062 
-1069 LYVGEE
+1069 
-1075 RVQVEGK
+1075 
-1082 VGSKEITTTYQTIKG
+1082 
-1097 VRQANPTVT
+1097 
-1106 EKVLIEPVA
+1106 
-1115 KQVLKGSKPVE
+1115 
-1126 GTEVDKHTEEIA
+1126 
-1138 FGIQEIPSANLY
+1138 
-1150 LGEERVQVE
+1150 
-1159 GKVGSKEITTTY
+1159 
-1171 QTIKGVRQP
+1171 
-1180 NPIVTEKVL
+1180 
-1189 TEPVTKQV
+1189 
-1197 LKGTKPVE
+1197 
-1205 GTEADKRREEIAF
+1205 
-1218 ETKEIPSAD
+1218 
-1227 LYVGEVRVQVEGKVG
+1227 
-1242 SKEITTTYQTIKG
+1242 
-1255 VRQPN
+1255 
-1260 PAVTEKVL
+1260 
-1268 TEPVTKQVLKGTK
+1268 
-1281 PVEGTEV
+1281 
-1288 DKRTEKIAFETKE
+1288 
-1301 IPSADLYVGEE
+1301 
-1312 RIQVEG
+1312 
-1318 KVGTKEIT
+1318 KEIT

-1341 VTESVLKEPVAKQ
+1341 VTEKVLTEPVAKE

-1368 VRRVVVPYETKRIDT
+1368 VRTVVVPYETKRIDT

-1495 NPPLSIEELVDH
+1495 NPPLSIEELIDH
-1507 PEEKIVR
+1507 PEDKVVR

-1564 LVEEKEITDAN
+1564 LVEEKEITDVN

-1626 DAVTVYRRKDGKY
+1626 DAVTVYRRKNGEY
-1639 TSAYILDET
+1639 TSSYILDEEPT
-1648 PATPDDLFVKV
+1648 NPDDLFVKV

-1731 ANPTGTFKFGAN
+1731 ANPTGTFKLGAN

-1818 AYSTITDVAV
+1818 AYSTISDVAV

-1852 NASFQGRLD
+1852 NASFQGKLD

-1887 EVNISILGEN
+1887 DVSISILGEN

-1912 SGNEINIKNAYA
+1912 SGNEINLKNAYA

-1937 GGMVGTNDRGWNY
+1937 GGMVGTNDKGWNY

-1970 QVFDAAT
+1970 QVFDAET

-1993 ITAQQAESKLSNMA
+1993 ITTQQAESKLSNMA
-2007 ITAELT
+2007 ITAKLT

-2020 NAYSVDYSN
+2020 NAYSVDYNN
-2029 VADAKAD
+2029 VTDAKAD

-2057 YYGNKIATSDKL
+2057 YYGNKIATTDKL
-2069 NQVKLVDV
+2069 NQVKIVDV

-2083 AVVADLIADKAT
+2083 AVVADLIADKAS

-2104 DGTFDYKS
+2104 DGTVDYKS

-2158 ITYES
+2158 IAYES

-2195 IKDNL
+2195 LKDNL

-2251 LNTKDLTLFNMDF
+2251 LNTKELTLFNMDF

-2296 SSYLAEMTGKSTVF
+2296 SSHLAEMTGKSTVF

-2344 VPEALQKQNTAAKH
+2344 VPEALEKQNTATKH

-2378 MLLPLLTMA
+2378 MLLPLLTMEN
-2387 DEDIYIISNMNTVAV
+2387 EDIYIISNMNTVAF
-2402 GALSRYRDLVNHP
+2402 GAFSRYRDLVNHP
-2415 EKRAEVYAI
+2415 EKREEVYAI

-2455 MNTDGFGLFDENGR
+2455 MNTDGFGLFDENGT

-2475 SSSNAA
+2475 SSSIAA
-2481 IQSFFGPIAKWYG
+2481 IQDFFGPIAKWYG

-2539 FGRRSGQG
+2539 FGRRTGQG
-2547 PELFARGFLQNVS
+2547 PELYARGFLQNVS

-2680 NEKLARNGYYN
+2680 NEKLARNGYYY

-2749 DTIVLQHVFNNKY
+2749 DTIVLQHVFDNKY

-2847 LRSTDEFRNSIFNP
+2847 LRSTDEFRTSIFNP

>member
-1 MKKNFNEKQQR
+1 MGNSSISDEHVF
-12 FSFRKLSV
+12 F
-20 GLVSATVAS
+20 VA
-29 LFFMTSIATA
+29 L
-39 QGVGAQSIQLTYV
+39 
-52 TEQELTDK
+52 
-60 EKNAIVYDVPGKVE
+60 
-74 KTDATYYLVYRPALP
+74 
-89 STIWQTEDTSTA
+89 
-101 SPATI
+101 
-106 ETSQPL
+106 
-112 IAPLV
+112 
-117 QNSIEKAQ
+117 
-125 ASQHSLPKT
+125 H
-134 GVFDNLLLGMAGIFT
+134 FT
-149 LVLAVKV
+149 
-156 SKKGKK
+156 
-162 ELASVILL
+162 
-170 TATGASFLAPTSH
+170 TR
-183 AISSEILAK
+183 
-192 FNHAIEIA
+192 
-200 EGQSLPV
+200 
-207 PNDIEGYVYVG
+207 
-218 YLKESKEEGDQTAEV
+218 
-233 PVITEKPDTAP
+233 
-244 THSLPEAKISEKLIT
+244 
-259 ENEDIPF
+259 EDIPF

-275 LMAGEQKVTQVG
+275 LMVGEQKVTQVG
-287 QVGKQVIESKQT
+287 QVGKQVIESKKT

-316 SEPVDEITMI
+316 SEPVEEITMI

-392 IVNGQVLKEE
+392 IVDGQVLKEE

-433 DSAPTHQVPYVKISE
+433 DSAPTHQVPSIEISE

-467 NLAVGVRQTVQI
+467 NLAEGVRQTVQV

-515 VHIGTKTVSSMPEPE
+515 VHIGTKPVSSMPEPE
-530 PIPEPVPQPD
+530 PIPEPVPQPE

-571 EVVTNSESIPF
+571 EVVTNSEAIPF
-582 ATQEIMDPNLPEGT
+582 ATQEVADPNLAVGT
-596 RQVVQVGQYGTR
+596 RQVRQIGQAGSR
-608 TTETKLTYA
+608 TIQTKLIYA
-617 DGILIKSEILSDVT
+617 DGVLIQSELLSDIVNE
-631 SQPIAEIIA
+631 PVAEIVA
-640 IGTKIQEQ
+640 VGSKSPDQ
-648 DKITTEVEHTVI
+648 ITNEVEQTVVSVPYETKYI
-660 DIQFDTE
+660 E
-667 YVNDPSLPLGQEQ
+667 DPSLPLGQEQ

-703 QAKPAVS
+703 QASPTVI
-710 EEITKQPISQIIVRG
+710 EEITKQPISQIVARG

-762 VEGRVGSKEITTTY
+762 VEGTVGSKEITTTY
-776 KTIDGVRQSN
+776 KTIDGVRQPN
-786 PTVTEKVLTE
+786 PTVTERVLTE
-796 PIAKQVLKGTKPVE
+796 PVTKQVLKGTKPVE

-817 MEEIAFATK
+817 TEEIAFETK
-826 ESPSADLYVG
+826 EISSADLYVG
-836 EERVQVEGKVGSKE
+836 EERVQVEGKVGSKV
-850 ITTTY
+850 ITITY

-861 RQSNPTVTE
+861 RQPNPTVTE
-870 KVLTEPVSKQVLKG
+870 KVLTEPVAKQVLKG

-902 ETKEIP
+902 ETKEIS
-908 SADLYVGEERVQVEG
+908 SADFYVGEERVQVEG
-923 KVGTKE
+923 KVGSKE

-939 VRQPNPTVTEKVL
+939 IRQPNPTVTEKVL
-952 TEPVSK
+952 TEPVAK

-972 DKRREEIAFET
+972 DKRTEEIAFET
-983 KEIPSADLYVGEER
+983 KEISSADLYVGEER

-1031 TEQVA
+1031 TE
-1036 KQIFKGTKPVEGTE
+1036 
-1050 VDKRTEDIAFET
+1050 
-1062 KEIPSAD
+1062 
-1069 LYVGEE
+1069 
-1075 RVQVEGK
+1075 
-1082 VGSKEITTTYQTIKG
+1082 
-1097 VRQANPTVT
+1097 
-1106 EKVLIEPVA
+1106 PVA
-1115 KQVLKGSKPVE
+1115 
-1126 GTEVDKHTEEIA
+1126 
-1138 FGIQEIPSANLY
+1138 
-1150 LGEERVQVE
+1150 
-1159 GKVGSKEITTTY
+1159 
-1171 QTIKGVRQP
+1171 
-1180 NPIVTEKVL
+1180 
-1189 TEPVTKQV
+1189 KQV

-1205 GTEADKRREEIAF
+1205 GNEVDKRTEEIAF

-1227 LYVGEVRVQVEGKVG
+1227 LYVDEERVQVEGKVG
-1242 SKEITTTYQTIKG
+1242 SKEITATYQTIKG

-1260 PAVTEKVL
+1260 PTVTEKVL
-1268 TEPVTKQVLKGTK
+1268 T
-1281 PVEGTEV
+1281 
-1288 DKRTEKIAFETKE
+1288 
-1301 IPSADLYVGEE
+1301 
-1312 RIQVEG
+1312 
-1318 KVGTKEIT
+1318 
-1326 TTYQTIK
+1326 
-1333 GVRQSNPT
+1333 
-1341 VTESVLKEPVAKQ
+1341 EPVAKQ

-1409 TIKGVRQPNPTVTE
+1409 TITGVRQPNPTVTE

-1453 PFETKYIDDPTMLE
+1453 PFETKYIDDSTMLE

-1507 PEEKIVR
+1507 PEDKVVR

-1648 PATPDDLFVKV
+1648 PTNPDDLFVKV

-1669 PISSVRETTK
+1669 PISSVKETTK

-1731 ANPTGTFKFGAN
+1731 ANPTGTFKLGAN

-1758 TDTFQGTLLGESN
+1758 TDTFKGTLLGESN

-1788 EHATISG
+1788 EYATISG

-1818 AYSTITDVAV
+1818 AYSTISDVAV

-1852 NASFQGRLD
+1852 NASFQGKLD

-1887 EVNISILGEN
+1887 DVNISILGEN

-1912 SGNEINIKNAYA
+1912 SGNEINLKNAYA
-1924 TGSVTNLGTSQKV
+1924 TGSVANLGTSQKV

-2007 ITAELT
+2007 ITAKLT

-2020 NAYSVDYSN
+2020 NAYSVNYNN
-2029 VADAKAD
+2029 VTDAKAD
-2036 HTVAYLNMEKILPF
+2036 HTVAYLNMDKILPF

-2057 YYGNKIATSDKL
+2057 YYGNKIATTDKL

-2083 AVVADLIADKAT
+2083 AVVADLIADKAS

-2104 DGTFDYKS
+2104 DGTVDYKS
-2112 VAYAEDFKNNHIIEY
+2112 VTYAEDFKNNHIIEY

-2152 VTLLSP
+2152 VALLSQ
-2158 ITYES
+2158 IAYES

-2183 IKDMYFKSSFTR
+2183 INDMYFKSSFNR

-2213 GQGQSVETYFEN
+2213 GQGQSVETYFES
-2225 KIANNKEAFLLGLSY
+2225 KIAENKEAFLLGLSY
-2240 LDRWYDINYDT
+2240 LDRWYDINYDQ

-2296 SSYLAEMTGKSTVF
+2296 SSYLAGMTGKSTVF

-2344 VPEALQKQNTAAKH
+2344 VPEALEKQNTSTKH

-2378 MLLPLLTMA
+2378 MLLPLLTMEN
-2387 DEDIYIISNMNTVAV
+2387 EDIYIISNMNTVAF
-2402 GALSRYRDLVNHP
+2402 GAFSRYRDLVNHP
-2415 EKRAEVYAI
+2415 EKREEVYAI

-2455 MNTDGFGLFDENGR
+2455 MNTDGFGLFDETGT

-2481 IQSFFGPIAKWYG
+2481 IQDFFGPIAKWYG
-2494 NNGTAAYAN
+2494 SNGTAAYAN

-2539 FGRRSGQG
+2539 FGRRTGQG
-2547 PELFARGFLQNVS
+2547 PELYARGFLQNVS

-2566 IGLNTLY
+2566 IALNTLY

-2586 PYNPVERFNS
+2586 PYNPVERFNN

-2648 QIRPLTDEEVAKLVT
+2648 QIRPLTDEEVANLVT

-2741 VSPNGIVN
+2741 ISPNGIVN
-2749 DTIVLQHVFNNKY
+2749 DTIVLQHVFNNQY
-2762 ATWSEFKKD
+2762 TSWTDFKKD

-2795 NSTNTVTINSYQD
+2795 NSTKTVTINSYQD

>member
-1 MKKNFNEKQQR
+1 MKKNINEKQQR

-20 GLVSATVAS
+20 GLVSAIVGS
-29 LFFMTSIATA
+29 LFFIVSIATA
-39 QGVGAQSIQLTYV
+39 QGVGAQSIQLAYV
-52 TEQELTDK
+52 TEQELTEH
-60 EKNAIVYDVPGKVE
+60 EKNAIVYDVPRKVE
-74 KTDATYYLVYRPALP
+74 KTDATYYLVYRPAL
-89 STIWQTEDTSTA
+89 SSSVCQTEDASTA
-101 SPATI
+101 SSSHI
-106 ETSQPL
+106 ETNQSITPL
-112 IAPLV
+112 I
-117 QNSIEKAQ
+117 QNSVEKAQ
-125 ASQHSLPKT
+125 ASPHSLPKT

-149 LVLAVKV
+149 LVLAIKV
-156 SKKGKK
+156 IKKGKK

-183 AISSEILAK
+183 AISSQILAK

-218 YLKESKEEGDQTAEV
+218 YLKESYNEQNNEVSEEKSEDKTLITEV
-233 PVITEKPDTAP
+233 PDNAP
-244 THSLPEAKISEKLIT
+244 NHKLPEVKISEKIVT
-259 ENEDIPF
+259 E
-266 EKVTIYSSA
+266 
-275 LMAGEQKVTQVG
+275 
-287 QVGKQVIESKQT
+287 
-299 YVNGQLVKTEK
+299 
-310 LSTKVI
+310 
-316 SEPVDEITMI
+316 DE
-326 GTKDSDMNLSNSI
+326 
-339 DLPTLPI
+339 
-346 ETKNITKTKDIPFET
+346 DIPFET

-392 IVNGQVLKEE
+392 IVDGQVLKEE

-433 DSAPTHQVPYVKISE
+433 DSAPSHQVPSIEISE

-467 NLAVGVRQTVQI
+467 NLAEGVRQTVQV

-495 GILLKSE
+495 GVLLKSE
-502 IVSESVQ
+502 IISESLQ

-515 VHIGTKTVSSMPEPE
+515 VHIGTKPISPMPEPE
-530 PIPEPVPQPD
+530 PIPKPVPQPE

-571 EVVTNSESIPF
+571 EVVTNSEAIPF

-608 TTETKLTYA
+608 TTDTKLTYA
-617 DGILIKSEILSDVT
+617 DGILIRSEILSDVT

-648 DKITTEVEHTVI
+648 DKITTEVEQSII
-660 DIQFDTE
+660 DVQFDTE
-667 YVNDPSLPLGQEQ
+667 YVDDPNLPLGQEQ

-703 QAKPAVS
+703 QANPTVS
-710 EEITKQPISQIIVRG
+710 EEITKQPISQIVARG

-762 VEGRVGSKEITTTY
+762 VEGTVGSKEITTTY
-776 KTIDGVRQSN
+776 KTIDGVRQPN

-796 PIAKQVLKGTKPVE
+796 PVAKQVLKGTKPVE

-817 MEEIAFATK
+817 TEEIAFETQEIPSADLYVGEERVQVEGKVGSKEITTTYQTIKGVRQPNPAVTEKVLTEPVAKQVLKGTKPVEGTEVDKRREEIAFATK
-826 ESPSADLYVG
+826 EIPSADLYVG

-889 GTEVDKRR
+889 GIEVDKRT

-902 ETKEIP
+902 ETKEI
-908 SADLYVGEERVQVEG
+908 SSTDLYVGEERVQVEG
-923 KVGTKE
+923 K
-929 ITTTYQTIKG
+929 
-939 VRQPNPTVTEKVL
+939 L
-952 TEPVSK
+952 
-958 QVLKGTKPVEGTEV
+958 
-972 DKRREEIAFET
+972 
-983 KEIPSADLYVGEER
+983 
-997 VQVEGKVGSKEI
+997 GSKEI

-1031 TEQVA
+1031 IEPVA
-1036 KQIFKGTKPVEGTE
+1036 KQVLKGTKPVEDTE
-1050 VDKRTEDIAFET
+1050 VDKRREEIAYET
-1062 KEIPSAD
+1062 KEILSAD

-1082 VGSKEITTTYQTIKG
+1082 VGSKEIT
-1097 VRQANPTVT
+1097 
-1106 EKVLIEPVA
+1106 
-1115 KQVLKGSKPVE
+1115 
-1126 GTEVDKHTEEIA
+1126 
-1138 FGIQEIPSANLY
+1138 
-1150 LGEERVQVE
+1150 
-1159 GKVGSKEITTTY
+1159 
-1171 QTIKGVRQP
+1171 
-1180 NPIVTEKVL
+1180 
-1189 TEPVTKQV
+1189 
-1197 LKGTKPVE
+1197 
-1205 GTEADKRREEIAF
+1205 
-1218 ETKEIPSAD
+1218 
-1227 LYVGEVRVQVEGKVG
+1227 
-1242 SKEITTTYQTIKG
+1242 
-1255 VRQPN
+1255 
-1260 PAVTEKVL
+1260 
-1268 TEPVTKQVLKGTK
+1268 
-1281 PVEGTEV
+1281 
-1288 DKRTEKIAFETKE
+1288 
-1301 IPSADLYVGEE
+1301 
-1312 RIQVEG
+1312 
-1318 KVGTKEIT
+1318 
-1326 TTYQTIK
+1326 
-1333 GVRQSNPT
+1333 
-1341 VTESVLKEPVAKQ
+1341 
-1354 VLKGTKPVEGTDVV
+1354 
-1368 VRRVVVPYETKRIDT
+1368 
-1383 NELYSGEVKIVEQG
+1383 
-1397 KFGSKEIITTYQ
+1397 TTYQ

-1507 PEEKIVR
+1507 PEDKVVR

-1626 DAVTVYRRKDGKY
+1626 DAVTVYRRKNGEY
-1639 TSAYILDET
+1639 TSSYILDEEPT
-1648 PATPDDLFVKV
+1648 NPDDLFVKV

-1731 ANPTGTFKFGAN
+1731 ANPTGTFKLGAN

-1788 EHATISG
+1788 ERATISG

-1818 AYSTITDVAV
+1818 AYSTISDVAV

-1852 NASFQGRLD
+1852 NASFQGKLD

-1887 EVNISILGEN
+1887 DVNISILGEN

-1912 SGNEINIKNAYA
+1912 SGNEINVKNAYA

-1970 QVFDAAT
+1970 QVFEAAT

-1988 ENNTQ
+1988 ENSTQ

-2007 ITAELT
+2007 ITAKLS

-2029 VADAKAD
+2029 VTNAKTD

-2083 AVVADLIADKAT
+2083 AVVADLIADKAS

-2104 DGTFDYKS
+2104 DGTVEYKS
-2112 VAYAEDFKNNHIIEY
+2112 VTYAEDFKNNHIIEY
-2127 DIAGMHIP
+2127 DIADMHIP

-2158 ITYES
+2158 IEYES

-2183 IKDMYFKSSFTR
+2183 INDMYFKSSFNR

-2200 ESYLRKVLTATMN
+2200 SGYLRKVLTATMN

-2251 LNTKDLTLFNMDF
+2251 LNTKELTLFNMDF

-2344 VPEALQKQNTAAKH
+2344 VPEALEKQNTATKH

-2378 MLLPLLTMA
+2378 MLLPLLTMEN
-2387 DEDIYIISNMNTVAV
+2387 EDIYIISNMNTVAF
-2402 GALSRYRDLVNHP
+2402 GAFSRYRDLVNHP
-2415 EKRAEVYAI
+2415 EKREEVYAI

-2433 DHTDFWYKTLNDEN
+2433 DHTDFWYKTLNNEN

-2455 MNTDGFGLFDENGR
+2455 MNTDGFGLFDENGT

-2481 IQSFFGPIAKWYG
+2481 IQDFFGPIAKWYG
-2494 NNGTAAYAN
+2494 SNGTAAYAN

-2509 VAYLMLDKGGSST
+2509 VAYLMLDKVGSST

-2539 FGRRSGQG
+2539 FGRRTGQG
-2547 PELFARGFLQNVS
+2547 PELYARGLLQNVS

-2566 IGLNTLY
+2566 IALNTLY

-2648 QIRPLTDEEVAKLVT
+2648 QIRPLTDEEVANLVT

>member
-1 MKKNFNEKQQR
+1 MKKNINEKQQR

-20 GLVSATVAS
+20 GLVSAIVGS
-29 LFFMTSIATA
+29 LFFIVSIATA
-39 QGVGAQSIQLTYV
+39 QGVGAQSIQLAYV
-52 TEQELTDK
+52 TEQELTEH
-60 EKNAIVYDVPGKVE
+60 EKNAIVYDVPRKVE
-74 KTDATYYLVYRPALP
+74 KTDATYYLVYRPAL
-89 STIWQTEDTSTA
+89 SSSVCQTEDASTA
-101 SPATI
+101 SSSHI
-106 ETSQPL
+106 ETNQSITPL
-112 IAPLV
+112 I
-117 QNSIEKAQ
+117 QNSVEKAQ
-125 ASQHSLPKT
+125 ASPHSLPKT

-149 LVLAVKV
+149 LVLAIKV
-156 SKKGKK
+156 IKKGKK

-183 AISSEILAK
+183 AISSQILAK

-218 YLKESKEEGDQTAEV
+218 YLKESYNEQNNEVSEEKSEDKTLITEV
-233 PVITEKPDTAP
+233 PDNAP
-244 THSLPEAKISEKLIT
+244 NHKLPEVKISEKIVT
-259 ENEDIPF
+259 E
-266 EKVTIYSSA
+266 
-275 LMAGEQKVTQVG
+275 
-287 QVGKQVIESKQT
+287 
-299 YVNGQLVKTEK
+299 
-310 LSTKVI
+310 
-316 SEPVDEITMI
+316 DE
-326 GTKDSDMNLSNSI
+326 
-339 DLPTLPI
+339 
-346 ETKNITKTKDIPFET
+346 DIPFET

-392 IVNGQVLKEE
+392 IVDGQVLKEE

-433 DSAPTHQVPYVKISE
+433 DSAPSHQVPSIEISE

-467 NLAVGVRQTVQI
+467 NLAEGVRQTVQV

-495 GILLKSE
+495 GVLLKSE
-502 IVSESVQ
+502 IISESLQ

-515 VHIGTKTVSSMPEPE
+515 VHIGTKPISPMPEPE
-530 PIPEPVPQPD
+530 PIPKPVPQPE

-571 EVVTNSESIPF
+571 EVVTNSEAIPF

-608 TTETKLTYA
+608 TTDTKLTYA
-617 DGILIKSEILSDVT
+617 DGILIRSEILSDVT

-648 DKITTEVEHTVI
+648 DKITTEVEQSII
-660 DIQFDTE
+660 DVQFDTE
-667 YVNDPSLPLGQEQ
+667 YVDDPNLPLGQEQ

-703 QAKPAVS
+703 QANPTVS
-710 EEITKQPISQIIVRG
+710 EEITKQPISQIVARG

-762 VEGRVGSKEITTTY
+762 VEGTVGSKEITTTY
-776 KTIDGVRQSN
+776 KTIDGVRQPN

-796 PIAKQVLKGTKPVE
+796 PVAKQVLKGTKPVE

-817 MEEIAFATK
+817 TEEIAFETQEIPSADLYVGEERVQVEGKVGSKEITTTYQTIKGVRQPNPAVTEKVLTEPVAKQVLKGTKPVEGTEVDKRREEIAFATK
-826 ESPSADLYVG
+826 EIPSADLYVG

-870 KVLTEPVSKQVLKG
+870 KVLTEPVAKQVLKG

-889 GTEVDKRR
+889 GIEVDKRT

-902 ETKEIP
+902 ETKEI
-908 SADLYVGEERVQVEG
+908 SSTDLYVGEERVQVEG
-923 KVGTKE
+923 K
-929 ITTTYQTIKG
+929 
-939 VRQPNPTVTEKVL
+939 L
-952 TEPVSK
+952 
-958 QVLKGTKPVEGTEV
+958 
-972 DKRREEIAFET
+972 
-983 KEIPSADLYVGEER
+983 
-997 VQVEGKVGSKEI
+997 GSKEI
-1009 TTTYQTIKGVRQP
+1009 T
-1022 NPTVTEKVL
+1022 
-1031 TEQVA
+1031 
-1036 KQIFKGTKPVEGTE
+1036 
-1050 VDKRTEDIAFET
+1050 
-1062 KEIPSAD
+1062 
-1069 LYVGEE
+1069 
-1075 RVQVEGK
+1075 
-1082 VGSKEITTTYQTIKG
+1082 
-1097 VRQANPTVT
+1097 
-1106 EKVLIEPVA
+1106 
-1115 KQVLKGSKPVE
+1115 
-1126 GTEVDKHTEEIA
+1126 
-1138 FGIQEIPSANLY
+1138 
-1150 LGEERVQVE
+1150 
-1159 GKVGSKEITTTY
+1159 
-1171 QTIKGVRQP
+1171 
-1180 NPIVTEKVL
+1180 
-1189 TEPVTKQV
+1189 
-1197 LKGTKPVE
+1197 
-1205 GTEADKRREEIAF
+1205 
-1218 ETKEIPSAD
+1218 
-1227 LYVGEVRVQVEGKVG
+1227 
-1242 SKEITTTYQTIKG
+1242 
-1255 VRQPN
+1255 
-1260 PAVTEKVL
+1260 
-1268 TEPVTKQVLKGTK
+1268 
-1281 PVEGTEV
+1281 
-1288 DKRTEKIAFETKE
+1288 
-1301 IPSADLYVGEE
+1301 
-1312 RIQVEG
+1312 
-1318 KVGTKEIT
+1318 
-1326 TTYQTIK
+1326 
-1333 GVRQSNPT
+1333 
-1341 VTESVLKEPVAKQ
+1341 
-1354 VLKGTKPVEGTDVV
+1354 
-1368 VRRVVVPYETKRIDT
+1368 
-1383 NELYSGEVKIVEQG
+1383 
-1397 KFGSKEIITTYQ
+1397 TTYQ

-1507 PEEKIVR
+1507 PEDKVVR

-1626 DAVTVYRRKDGKY
+1626 DAVTVYRRKNGEY
-1639 TSAYILDET
+1639 TSSYILDEEPT
-1648 PATPDDLFVKV
+1648 NPDDLFVKV

-1731 ANPTGTFKFGAN
+1731 ANPTGTFKLGAN

-1788 EHATISG
+1788 ERATISG

-1818 AYSTITDVAV
+1818 AYSTISDVAV

-1852 NASFQGRLD
+1852 NASFQGKLD

-1887 EVNISILGEN
+1887 DVNISILGEN

-1912 SGNEINIKNAYA
+1912 SGNEINVKNAYA

-1970 QVFDAAT
+1970 QVFEAAT

-1988 ENNTQ
+1988 ENSTQ

-2007 ITAELT
+2007 ITAKLS

-2029 VADAKAD
+2029 VTNAKTD

-2083 AVVADLIADKAT
+2083 AVVADLIADKAS

-2104 DGTFDYKS
+2104 DGTVEYKS
-2112 VAYAEDFKNNHIIEY
+2112 VTYAEDFKNNHIIEY
-2127 DIAGMHIP
+2127 DIADMHIP

-2158 ITYES
+2158 IEYES

-2183 IKDMYFKSSFTR
+2183 INDMYFKSSFNR

-2200 ESYLRKVLTATMN
+2200 SGYLRKVLTATMN

-2251 LNTKDLTLFNMDF
+2251 LNTKELTLFNMDF

-2344 VPEALQKQNTAAKH
+2344 VPEALEKQNTATKH

-2378 MLLPLLTMA
+2378 MLLPLLTMEN
-2387 DEDIYIISNMNTVAV
+2387 EDIYIISNMNTVAF
-2402 GALSRYRDLVNHP
+2402 GAFSRYRDLVNHP
-2415 EKRAEVYAI
+2415 EKREEVYAI

-2433 DHTDFWYKTLNDEN
+2433 DHTDFWYKTLNNEN

-2455 MNTDGFGLFDENGR
+2455 MNTDGFGLFDENGT

-2481 IQSFFGPIAKWYG
+2481 IQDFFGPIAKWYG
-2494 NNGTAAYAN
+2494 SNGTAAYAN

-2509 VAYLMLDKGGSST
+2509 VAYLMLDKVGSST

-2539 FGRRSGQG
+2539 FGRRTGQG
-2547 PELFARGFLQNVS
+2547 PELYARGLLQNVS

-2566 IGLNTLY
+2566 IALNTLY

-2648 QIRPLTDEEVAKLVT
+2648 QIRPLTDEEVANLVT

>member
-1 MKKNFNEKQQR
+1 MKKNINEKQQR

-20 GLVSATVAS
+20 GLVSAIVGS
-29 LFFMTSIATA
+29 LFFIVSIATA
-39 QGVGAQSIQLTYV
+39 QGVGAQSIQLAYV
-52 TEQELTDK
+52 TEQELTEH
-60 EKNAIVYDVPGKVE
+60 EKNAIVYDVPRKVE
-74 KTDATYYLVYRPALP
+74 KTDATYYLVYRPAL
-89 STIWQTEDTSTA
+89 SSSVCQTEDASTA
-101 SPATI
+101 SSSHI
-106 ETSQPL
+106 ETNQS
-112 IAPLV
+112 IITPLV
-117 QNSIEKAQ
+117 QNSVEKAQ
-125 ASQHSLPKT
+125 ASPHSLPKT

-149 LVLAVKV
+149 LVLAIKV
-156 SKKGKK
+156 IKKGKK

-183 AISSEILAK
+183 AISSQILAK

-218 YLKESKEEGDQTAEV
+218 YLKESYNEQNNEVSEEKSEDKTLITEV
-233 PVITEKPDTAP
+233 PDNAP
-244 THSLPEAKISEKLIT
+244 NHKLPEVKISEKIVT
-259 ENEDIPF
+259 E
-266 EKVTIYSSA
+266 
-275 LMAGEQKVTQVG
+275 
-287 QVGKQVIESKQT
+287 
-299 YVNGQLVKTEK
+299 
-310 LSTKVI
+310 
-316 SEPVDEITMI
+316 DE
-326 GTKDSDMNLSNSI
+326 
-339 DLPTLPI
+339 
-346 ETKNITKTKDIPFET
+346 DIPFET

-392 IVNGQVLKEE
+392 IVDGQVLKEE

-433 DSAPTHQVPYVKISE
+433 DSAPSHQVPSIEISE

-467 NLAVGVRQTVQI
+467 NLAEGVRQTVQV

-495 GILLKSE
+495 GVLLKSE
-502 IVSESVQ
+502 IISESLQ

-515 VHIGTKTVSSMPEPE
+515 VHIGTKPISPMPEPE
-530 PIPEPVPQPD
+530 PIPKPVPQPE

-571 EVVTNSESIPF
+571 EVVTNSEAIPF

-608 TTETKLTYA
+608 TTDTKLTYA

-640 IGTKIQEQ
+640 IGTKKQEQ
-648 DKITTEVEHTVI
+648 DKITTEVEQSII
-660 DIQFDTE
+660 DVQFDTE
-667 YVNDPSLPLGQEQ
+667 YVDDPNLPLGQEQ

-703 QAKPAVS
+703 QANPTVS
-710 EEITKQPISQIIVRG
+710 EEITKQPISQIVARG

-762 VEGRVGSKEITTTY
+762 VEGTVGSKEITTTY
-776 KTIDGVRQSN
+776 KTIDGVRQPN

-796 PIAKQVLKGTKPVE
+796 PVAKQVLKGTKPVE

-817 MEEIAFATK
+817 T
-826 ESPSADLYVG
+826 
-836 EERVQVEGKVGSKE
+836 
-850 ITTTY
+850 
-855 QTIKGV
+855 
-861 RQSNPTVTE
+861 
-870 KVLTEPVSKQVLKG
+870 
-884 TKPVE
+884 
-889 GTEVDKRR
+889 

-902 ETKEIP
+902 ET
-908 SADLYVGEERVQVEG
+908 Q
-923 KVGTKE
+923 
-929 ITTTYQTIKG
+929 
-939 VRQPNPTVTEKVL
+939 
-952 TEPVSK
+952 
-958 QVLKGTKPVEGTEV
+958 
-972 DKRREEIAFET
+972 
-983 KEIPSADLYVGEER
+983 EIPSADLYVGEER

-1022 NPTVTEKVL
+1022 NPAVTEKVL
-1031 TEQVA
+1031 TEPVA
-1036 KQIFKGTKPVEGTE
+1036 KQVLKGTKPVEGTE
-1050 VDKRTEDIAFET
+1050 VDKRREEIAFAT

-1082 VGSKEITTTYQTIKG
+1082 VGSKEIT
-1097 VRQANPTVT
+1097 
-1106 EKVLIEPVA
+1106 
-1115 KQVLKGSKPVE
+1115 
-1126 GTEVDKHTEEIA
+1126 
-1138 FGIQEIPSANLY
+1138 
-1150 LGEERVQVE
+1150 
-1159 GKVGSKEITTTY
+1159 
-1171 QTIKGVRQP
+1171 
-1180 NPIVTEKVL
+1180 
-1189 TEPVTKQV
+1189 
-1197 LKGTKPVE
+1197 
-1205 GTEADKRREEIAF
+1205 
-1218 ETKEIPSAD
+1218 
-1227 LYVGEVRVQVEGKVG
+1227 
-1242 SKEITTTYQTIKG
+1242 
-1255 VRQPN
+1255 
-1260 PAVTEKVL
+1260 
-1268 TEPVTKQVLKGTK
+1268 
-1281 PVEGTEV
+1281 
-1288 DKRTEKIAFETKE
+1288 
-1301 IPSADLYVGEE
+1301 
-1312 RIQVEG
+1312 
-1318 KVGTKEIT
+1318 
-1326 TTYQTIK
+1326 
-1333 GVRQSNPT
+1333 
-1341 VTESVLKEPVAKQ
+1341 
-1354 VLKGTKPVEGTDVV
+1354 
-1368 VRRVVVPYETKRIDT
+1368 
-1383 NELYSGEVKIVEQG
+1383 
-1397 KFGSKEIITTYQ
+1397 TTYQ

-1507 PEEKIVR
+1507 PEDKVVR

-1626 DAVTVYRRKDGKY
+1626 DAVTVYRRKNGEY

-1648 PATPDDLFVKV
+1648 PTNPDDLFVKV

-1669 PISSVRETTK
+1669 PISSVKETTK
-1679 DGQPVYELTST
+1679 DGQQVYELTST
-1690 FDQLVEDNGTG
+1690 FDQLVEDNGTS
-1701 FNQQKVFYIPKVTK
+1701 FNQLKVFYIPKVTK

-1731 ANPTGTFKFGAN
+1731 ANPTGTFKLGAN

-1758 TDTFQGTLLGESN
+1758 TDTFQGTLLGELN

-1818 AYSTITDVAV
+1818 AYSTISDVAV

-1852 NASFQGRLD
+1852 NASFQGKLD

-1881 ITDVKA
+1881 IRDVKA
-1887 EVNISILGEN
+1887 DVNISILGEN

-1970 QVFDAAT
+1970 QVFDAET

-1993 ITAQQAESKLSNMA
+1993 ITTQQAESKLSNMA
-2007 ITAELT
+2007 ITAKLT
-2013 DSDYKDL
+2013 DSDYKEL
-2020 NAYSVDYSN
+2020 NAYSVDYRN
-2029 VADAKAD
+2029 VTDAKTD
-2036 HTVAYLNMEKILPF
+2036 HIVAYLNMEKILPF

-2083 AVVADLIADKAT
+2083 AVVADLIADKAS

-2104 DGTFDYKS
+2104 DGTVEYKS
-2112 VAYAEDFKNNHIIEY
+2112 VTYAEDFKNNHIIEY
-2127 DIAGMHIP
+2127 DIADMHIP

-2158 ITYES
+2158 IEYES

-2183 IKDMYFKSSFTR
+2183 INDMYFKSSFNR

-2200 ESYLRKVLTATMN
+2200 SGYLRKVLTATMN

-2251 LNTKDLTLFNMDF
+2251 LNTKELTLFNMDF

-2344 VPEALQKQNTAAKH
+2344 VPEALEKQNTATKH

-2378 MLLPLLTMA
+2378 MLLPLLTMEN
-2387 DEDIYIISNMNTVAV
+2387 EDIYIISNMNTVAF
-2402 GALSRYRDLVNHP
+2402 GAFSRYRDLVNHP
-2415 EKRAEVYAI
+2415 EKREEVYAI

-2433 DHTDFWYKTLNDEN
+2433 DHTDFWYKTLNNEN

-2455 MNTDGFGLFDENGR
+2455 MNTDGFGLFDENGT

-2481 IQSFFGPIAKWYG
+2481 IQDFFGPIAKWYG
-2494 NNGTAAYAN
+2494 SNGTAAYAN

-2509 VAYLMLDKGGSST
+2509 VAYLMLDKVGSST

-2539 FGRRSGQG
+2539 FGRRTGQG
-2547 PELFARGFLQNVS
+2547 PELYARGLLQNVS

-2566 IGLNTLY
+2566 IALNTLY

-2648 QIRPLTDEEVAKLVT
+2648 QIRPLTDEEVANLVT